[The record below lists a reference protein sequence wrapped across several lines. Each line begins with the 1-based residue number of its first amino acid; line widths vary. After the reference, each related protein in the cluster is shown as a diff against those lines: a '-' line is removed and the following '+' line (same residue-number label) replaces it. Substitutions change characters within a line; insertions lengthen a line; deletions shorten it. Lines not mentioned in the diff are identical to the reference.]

1 MNFKAHFPLST
12 LAFRK
17 LSGRSARRIYIS
29 VLAVLLCVTT
39 VVRVRTYLMVRRIQ
53 KVLDELAEI
62 RINQTTEQE
71 LLKKMPYLIRSQYDL
86 KGNGIVERRY
96 YVEISNESD
105 PWWFWSMAHHLDGAG
120 RFASLFGYRFISF
133 DAGA

>member
-105 PWWFWSMAHHLDGAG
+105 PWWFLVDGPPPGWG
-120 RFASLFGYRFISF
+120 RTLCVVV
-133 DAGA
+133 